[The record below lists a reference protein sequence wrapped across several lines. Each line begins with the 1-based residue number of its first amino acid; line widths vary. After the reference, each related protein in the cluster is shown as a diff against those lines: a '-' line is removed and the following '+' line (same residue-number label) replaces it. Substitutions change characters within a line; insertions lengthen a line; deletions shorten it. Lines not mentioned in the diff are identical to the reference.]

1 MSTETLDGDA
11 VREFAPGGGL
21 DGISITRRRFRLDR
35 RLGLAAL
42 GLLVVVGIP
51 WYGWNWWEAVAL
63 SKPPTTP
70 MSAVT

>member
-35 RLGLAAL
+35 RQA
-42 GLLVVVGIP
+42 
-51 WYGWNWWEAVAL
+51 
-63 SKPPTTP
+63 SQR
-70 MSAVT
+70 SASWS